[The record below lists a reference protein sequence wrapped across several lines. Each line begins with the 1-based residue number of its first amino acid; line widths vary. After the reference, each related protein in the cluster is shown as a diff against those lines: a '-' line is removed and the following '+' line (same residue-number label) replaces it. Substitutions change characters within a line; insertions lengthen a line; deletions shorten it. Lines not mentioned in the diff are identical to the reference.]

1 MDELRHFRRSH
12 YNEKARWALDYKQWP
27 HRRRTLLPGPHMPNV
42 RALTGQSATPILHLD
57 GRWIAGSSA
66 IIAAL
71 EARAP
76 TPALYPADPG
86 ERAAALEI
94 ERRFDEDWGPRIR
107 RAVFGQLLPTPTYL
121 ARIFSEGRPAL
132 ERGFY
137 ALTAPLAAPL
147 IKAGNG
153 IRTHADVEDGERAVD
168 EAFDWVAAQTVS
180 RPYLVAD
187 AFSVADLTAAAFLA
201 LAIELPN
208 TPMDRPQPMP
218 ARYAAW
224 LAKRADHP
232 ASAWVRRM
240 YGAHR
245 ALTHDFE
252 GLAPYAALATNMVP
266 AE

>member
-1 MDELRHFRRSH
+1 MDELRQFRRSH

-27 HRRRTLLPGPHMPNV
+27 HRRRTLLPGPHMPGV
-42 RALTGQSATPILHLD
+42 RALTGQSATPIFCLD

-137 ALTAPLAAPL
+137 ALTAPLAPNSPA
-147 IKAGNG
+147 IT
-153 IRTHADVEDGERAVD
+153 ISRTSPSPRLATLPRA
-168 EAFDWVAAQTVS
+168 S
-180 RPYLVAD
+180 R
-187 AFSVADLTAAAFLA
+187 
-201 LAIELPN
+201 
-208 TPMDRPQPMP
+208 
-218 ARYAAW
+218 
-224 LAKRADHP
+224 
-232 ASAWVRRM
+232 
-240 YGAHR
+240 
-245 ALTHDFE
+245 
-252 GLAPYAALATNMVP
+252 LAPRATLAPGAPSSPAVISGASGASGATLSAAMRP
-266 AE
+266 S